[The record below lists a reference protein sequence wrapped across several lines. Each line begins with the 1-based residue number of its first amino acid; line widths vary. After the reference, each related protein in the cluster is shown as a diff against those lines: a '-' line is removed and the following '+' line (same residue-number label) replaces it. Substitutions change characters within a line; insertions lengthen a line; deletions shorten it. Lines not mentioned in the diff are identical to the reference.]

1 MRTTYFHGLK
11 THEPVRNWIVGHLKA
26 SFVLNLCDLSTSPHI
41 EEEGLVDEVK
51 GDKVTIAG
59 QLGLVKNASIHLNA
73 LLCGDLVDEKLVDH
87 VTLHQVH
94 VSYQ

>member
-1 MRTTYFHGLK
+1 M
-11 THEPVRNWIVGHLKA
+11 
-26 SFVLNLCDLSTSPHI
+26 LNLCDLSTSPHI

-73 LLCGDLVDEKLVDH
+73 LL
-87 VTLHQVH
+87 
-94 VSYQ
+94 